1 MAIGRV
7 YIVGA
12 GPGAPDLITLRGLE
26 AIRKADVIVYD
37 RLISPELLAHA
48 PAGATLLYAG
58 KAPGRHLMSQEQ
70 INRLLVKLA
79 RQGQTVCRLK
89 GGDPFLFGRGG
100 EEALALAAAGIP
112 FEIVPGVTSA
122 LAGPAAAGIPAT
134 HRGVA
139 RSVTVLTG
147 HTGASPAEKGSQPE
161 VDWEAAARLGG
172 TLVILMGVENL
183 PLIVQ
188 RLLSAAMPPTTPAAV
203 VEQATLPQQRVVTGS
218 LATIADVAAA
228 AGIRSPAVIVV
239 GEVVE
244 VAHQLGVEALDLG
257 TAGSAVS
264 R

>member
-1 MAIGRV
+1 MAIGQV
-7 YIVGA
+7 FIVGA

-26 AIRKADVIVYD
+26 AIRRADVIIYD

-48 PAGATLLYAG
+48 PAGAALLYAG
-58 KAPGRHLMSQEQ
+58 KAPGRHLMTQEE
-70 INRLLVKLA
+70 INRLMVKLA

-112 FEIVPGVTSA
+112 FEVIPGVTSA
-122 LAGPAAAGIPAT
+122 LAAPGAAGIPVT

-147 HTGASPAEKGSQPE
+147 HAAASPDTGAEPP
-161 VDWEAAARLGG
+161 VYWEAAARLGG
-172 TLVILMGVENL
+172 TLVILMGVESL
-183 PLIVQ
+183 PAITQ
-188 RLLSAAMPPTTPAAV
+188 HLLAAGKPPSTPAAV

-218 LATIADVAAA
+218 LATLAEAASA

-239 GEVVE
+239 GEVVA
-244 VAHQLGVEALDLG
+244 VAQQLGLESLSLE
-257 TAGSAVS
+257 TAAPSAVS
-264 R
+264 G